1 MTLARRAVLPLKVL
15 LVVFFAVLVL
25 LQVMS
30 LPGQFAYM
38 AEQDPGLAYLR
49 WPLTAVSVFW
59 VLCVQVVI
67 VCTWRLLTLIKTD
80 RIFSEAAFTW
90 VDTIIWAMAAAWVV
104 LGFGSLYVATQADD
118 PGLPILVFLIDV
130 TATVVLLLM
139 LVMRALLRQ
148 ATTLQTDLA
157 GVI

>member
-1 MTLARRAVLPLKVL
+1 MSLARRAVLPLKVL

-30 LPGQFAYM
+30 LPGQFAHM
-38 AEQDPGLAYLR
+38 AQQSPELAYLR

-67 VCTWRLLTLIKTD
+67 VSVWRLLSLVQAD

-90 VDTIIWAMAAAWVV
+90 VDTILWAMASAWVV
-104 LGFGSLYVATQADD
+104 LGFGSLYVATQAEE
-118 PGLPILVFLIDV
+118 PGLPILVFLVDV

-139 LVMRALLRQ
+139 IVMRALLRQ
-148 ATTLQTDLA
+148 ATSLQTDLA